1 MRWWQKK
8 YLKMWKSF
16 ETHVRNIECRIRMWD
31 HPRRSYVKSVG
42 MWMRMKTSG
51 CASLTWFNSTT
62 EKKTRD
68 ALPKMWKVLRRCFLQ
83 WNENIP
89 KIMKICFHALIASE
103 KHISFICTAISNY
116 ECKEISTLQMQKRQN
131 QSHVEDEYERELAEH
146 AGGMFQW
153 VWRYSK
159 VKLLIWAGYYY
170 SRGTWYRGKINTD

>member
-1 MRWWQKK
+1 
-8 YLKMWKSF
+8 
-16 ETHVRNIECRIRMWD
+16 
-31 HPRRSYVKSVG
+31 
-42 MWMRMKTSG
+42 MRMKTSG
-51 CASLTWFNSTT
+51 CGSLAWFNSTT
-62 EKKTRD
+62 EKKNKD

-83 WNENIP
+83 WNENIS

-103 KHISFICTAISNY
+103 KHISFICIAISNY

-131 QSHVEDEYERELAEH
+131 QSHVKDEYERELAEH